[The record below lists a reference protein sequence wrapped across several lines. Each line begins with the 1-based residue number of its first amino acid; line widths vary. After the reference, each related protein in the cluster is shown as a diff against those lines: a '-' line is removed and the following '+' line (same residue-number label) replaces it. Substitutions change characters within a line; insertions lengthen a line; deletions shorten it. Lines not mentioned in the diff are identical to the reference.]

1 MKTNKKGFTLVE
13 LVIVIAVIAILAAV
27 LLPTFSGIIARAKL
41 NSATQ
46 RAASARD
53 EFHSTYF
60 ASMED
65 VAGTTIYVV
74 ENNTVAAAANYTVKY
89 GFTVGTNGQLTEI
102 TSLPTITNKDAD
114 EVTISTTDYSFV
126 KYGTDVIVVY
136 TTAIADKMA

>member
-46 RAASARD
+46 RATSARD

-60 ASMED
+60 ASMADIE
-65 VAGTTIYVV
+65 GTKIYVV
-74 ENNTVAAAANYTVKY
+74 KNNAIATGNFELVY
-89 GFTVGTNGQLTEI
+89 GF
-102 TSLPTITNKDAD
+102 
-114 EVTISTTDYSFV
+114 EVTDENGTLETIATTATIAHDAEHV
-126 KYGTDVIVVY
+126 TKYGTDIIVV
-136 TTAIADKMA
+136 TDATIDALKVA